1 MSSFRRTAPA
11 PTAAA
16 TVGGVPLQP
25 VLSNQGCKPW
35 FNNLGIVSSGHKEL
49 DEYIGGG
56 IALGTLLNIE
66 NDFYTNYG
74 ETILSYNIAEGLSH
88 GHNIMVLST
97 KSLEKIDNLLS
108 RLPYNETVGTI
119 VSESKSENGNSND
132 LKIAWQYAKYIDAE
146 KDKEKTK
153 DKDNFTKLPRYCCSY
168 NLSKGIQETLL
179 KSAPISRIQIT
190 DHNYER
196 ILDTIKDFLNKS
208 TREGKISRVFLPDIS
223 DLLYDG
229 GNVVNKGS
237 LSANL
242 NRLLKFI
249 LQIKYL
255 IRGTRSIVVTSTNYI
270 PNSSVFSVCLD
281 SNISIESFA
290 GHKQEI
296 PAEFND
302 YCGFFVI
309 KKLQQVGVLAPF
321 RPPGSRFGLKR
332 DKRKLYIQPLHLPPE
347 ESRAFSSA
355 GFDSVPASN
364 SNSNSG
370 SNSSS
375 MHSQVT
381 SHDHD
386 HGHSHHHD
394 HANNTKPVVPE
405 AKPIVGYSSD
415 NSNNPSSSSSSQPS
429 NPPIRV
435 PSFTPVSIS
444 RKPPL
449 RPGQGCSSNL
459 GSSKSFDF

>member
-1 MSSFRRTAPA
+1 MSSFRRTP
-11 PTAAA
+11 PTATSTSA
-16 TVGGVPLQP
+16 GGTSLQP
-25 VLSNQGCKPW
+25 VLVNQGSKPW
-35 FNNLGIVSSGHKEL
+35 FNNLGIVSTGHREL

-56 IALGTLLNIE
+56 IALGTLFNVE
-66 NDFYTNYG
+66 NDIHTNYG

-88 GHNIMVLST
+88 GHNIMILST
-97 KSLEKIDNLLS
+97 KSIEKIDGLLS
-108 RLPYNETVGTI
+108 RLPYNESIGTI
-119 VSESKSENGNSND
+119 IRDNEAENSGSND
-132 LKIAWQYAKYIDAE
+132 LKIAWQYAKYIDAG
-146 KDKEKTK
+146 KDKEKTV
-153 DKDNFTKLPRYCCSY
+153 DKNNLSKLPRYCCSY
-168 NLSKGIQETLL
+168 NLSKGIQDTLL
-179 KSAPISRIQIT
+179 KSDYITRIQLIGS
-190 DHNYER
+190 NYEN
-196 ILDTIKDFLNKS
+196 ILGTIKDFINKS
-208 TREGKISRVFLPDIS
+208 SSEGKISRIFFPDIS

-229 GNVVNKGS
+229 NSVVNRLT
-237 LSANL
+237 LSSNV

-270 PNSSVFSVCLD
+270 PNSSLYSICLD
-281 SNISIESFA
+281 SNTSIESFA
-290 GHKQEI
+290 GHSHEI

-355 GFDSVPASN
+355 GFDSVPITNSARNGSIDTISTSN
-364 SNSNSG
+364 NIGIHN
-370 SNSSS
+370 
-375 MHSQVT
+375 HDT
-381 SHDHD
+381 SHE
-386 HGHSHHHD
+386 HSHHHNHD
-394 HANNTKPVVPE
+394 RDDSNNNTNRMKPE
-405 AKPIVGYSSD
+405 APISSD
-415 NSNNPSSSSSSQPS
+415 NSGRQPS
-429 NPPIRV
+429 NPPIRI

-459 GSSKSFDF
+459 GSSKSLDF

>member
-1 MSSFRRTAPA
+1 MSSFRRTP
-11 PTAAA
+11 PAA
-16 TVGGVPLQP
+16 TSTSAGGASPQP
-25 VLSNQGCKPW
+25 VLVNQGSKPW
-35 FNNLGIVSSGHKEL
+35 FNNLGIVSTGHREL

-56 IALGTLLNIE
+56 IALGTLFNVE
-66 NDFYTNYG
+66 NDIHTNYG
-74 ETILSYNIAEGLSH
+74 ETLLSYNIAEGLSH

-97 KSLEKIDNLLS
+97 KSVENIDGLLS
-108 RLPYNETVGTI
+108 RLPYNETIGTI
-119 VSESKSENGNSND
+119 ISENKSENNGSND

-146 KDKEKTK
+146 KDKEKTI
-153 DKDNFTKLPRYCCSY
+153 DKNNLTKLPRYCCSY
-168 NLSKGIQETLL
+168 NLSKGIQDTLL
-179 KSAPISRIQIT
+179 KSGYITRIQLT
-190 DHNYER
+190 GSNYEN
-196 ILDTIKDFLNKS
+196 ILGAVKDFLNKS
-208 TREGKISRVFLPDIS
+208 SSEGKISRIFFPDIS
-223 DLLYDG
+223 DLLFDG
-229 GNVVNKGS
+229 KTVVNKLTLNS
-237 LSANL
+237 NM

-255 IRGTRSIVVTSTNYI
+255 IRGSRSIVVTSTNYI
-270 PNSSVFSVCLD
+270 PNNSIYSICLD

-290 GHKQEI
+290 GHSHEI

-355 GFDSVPASN
+355 GFDPVPATNTASN
-364 SNSNSG
+364 SNSNSS
-370 SNSSS
+370 SNNIAI
-375 MHSQVT
+375 HTHDT
-381 SHDHD
+381 SHDH
-386 HGHSHHHD
+386 SHHHN
-394 HANNTKPVVPE
+394 HGHNNNNNN
-405 AKPIVGYSSD
+405 S
-415 NSNNPSSSSSSQPS
+415 NSNNNTNSTKPEAPISNSNSQPS
-429 NPPIRV
+429 NPPIRI

-459 GSSKSFDF
+459 GSSKSLDF